1 MCYSSMDMIDTVN
14 YTENDL
20 NALAT
25 HVLAVLDRMGENR
38 DIMSDPEGMPVL
50 TRFDIQRT
58 DTRLRVFL
66 EVDASAIG
74 MPLNT
79 PIVAIQSK
87 EHPDRIAWML
97 DDRVLIATTPA
108 DWSPERVADEA
119 LEMNNLLNAH
129 AKWFGRS
136 FGERGR

>member
-25 HVLAVLDRMGENR
+25 HVLAVLDRMAENR
-38 DIMSDPEGMPVL
+38 DIMSDQGGLPVL
-50 TRFDIQRT
+50 TRFDVRRT
-58 DTRLRVFL
+58 DTRLRVAM

-74 MPLNT
+74 MPINT
-79 PIVAIQSK
+79 PITAIQSK
-87 EHPDRIAWML
+87 EHPDHIAWML
-97 DDRVLIATTPA
+97 DGRVLIATTPV

-119 LEMNNLLNAH
+119 LEMNNLLDAH

-136 FGERGR
+136 FGGRGR

>member
-1 MCYSSMDMIDTVN
+1 MCYSSLNMIDSVN

-20 NALAT
+20 NALGT
-25 HVLAVLDRMGENR
+25 YVLAVLDRMAENR
-38 DIMSDPEGMPVL
+38 DIMSDPDGMPVL
-50 TRFDIQRT
+50 TRFDVQRT
-58 DTRLRVFL
+58 DTRLRVNL

-74 MPLNT
+74 MPINT

-87 EHPDRIAWML
+87 EHPDHIAWML
-97 DDRVLIATTPA
+97 DDRILIATTPV

-119 LEMNNLLNAH
+119 LEMNNLLAAH

-136 FGERGR
+136 SRGRGR